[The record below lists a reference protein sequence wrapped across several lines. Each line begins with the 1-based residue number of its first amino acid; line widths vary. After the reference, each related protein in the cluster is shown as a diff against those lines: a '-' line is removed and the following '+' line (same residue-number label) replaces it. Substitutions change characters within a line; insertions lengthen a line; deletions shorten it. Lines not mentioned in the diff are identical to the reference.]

1 MQEQFD
7 LDLLPYG
14 ESEGVEVHLQQ
25 QEDEAHNPEEEPE
38 NRADQV
44 VELSSD
50 EEEE

>member
-7 LDLLPYG
+7 LDLLAYG

-25 QEDEAHNPEEEPE
+25 QEDETHNPEEEPE
-38 NRADQV
+38 NKANQV